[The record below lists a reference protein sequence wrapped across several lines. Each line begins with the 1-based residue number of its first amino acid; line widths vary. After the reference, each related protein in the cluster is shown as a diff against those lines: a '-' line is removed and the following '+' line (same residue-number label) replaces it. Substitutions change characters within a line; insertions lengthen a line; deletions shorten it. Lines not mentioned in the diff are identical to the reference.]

1 MTRTVRNALVA
12 ALTAVV
18 SLTACNKNTSPPSSD
33 SQTALPI
40 SSAPAS
46 QVDGLP
52 QLALTSDYVHIDYRV
67 WGKGEPAVIL
77 IHGWACDSN
86 YWRAQIDALKARYTV
101 IAVNLAGHGGSEN
114 NRKDWTMGNYGGDV
128 AAVARKIPNQQIVLV
143 GHSMGADVALEAARR
158 IGGRVIGII
167 AVDSLK
173 SIGEPPMTQQ
183 EIDAKVA
190 PFQKSFIEATR
201 DHVTHSMFQKDADP
215 AFVQKVAY
223 DMSLEPPN
231 IAIASLQSLW
241 AMDFNAILPDIHVPV
256 YAINSDLTP
265 TDEARIRKTL
275 PGFKADV
282 LDHTG
287 HFLMMEVPQRFN
299 PVLLKDIDA
308 LVQQAKH

>member
-1 MTRTVRNALVA
+1 MNRNRLCALLAVLGLVA
-12 ALTAVV
+12 CSKGT
-18 SLTACNKNTSPPSSD
+18 NPPPSD
-33 SQTALPI
+33 NKTTPP
-40 SSAPAS
+40 PAS
-46 QVDGLP
+46 AQVEGLP
-52 QLALTSDYVHIDYRV
+52 QITLSPDSVHIDYRV

-77 IHGWACDSN
+77 IHGWSCDSN
-86 YWRAQIDALKARYTV
+86 YWNAQIDALKARYTV
-101 IAVNLAGHGGSEN
+101 VALNLAGHGASES
-114 NRKDWTMGNYGGDV
+114 NRKDWSMTNYGQDV
-128 AAVARKIPNQQIVLV
+128 AAVARRIDNRQIVLV
-143 GHSMGADVALEAARR
+143 GHSMGADVALEAARL
-158 IGGRVIGII
+158 IGDRVVGIV

-173 SIGEPPMTQQ
+173 SIGLPPMTQK
-183 EIDAKVA
+183 EVDAKVL

-201 DHVTHSMFQKDADP
+201 EHVSKNMFQKDADP
-215 AFVQKVAY
+215 GFVQKVAY

-241 AMDFNAILPDIHVPV
+241 AMDFNKVLPDIHVPI

-265 TDEARIRKTL
+265 TDEARIRKSL
-275 PGFKADV
+275 PAGFKADV